1 MTVDKSL
8 AMERIHQV
16 CQQTPINVRILQTLV
31 QGMPS
36 AVEFRSPRDEWLPL
50 HRACRRQPS
59 LVAVRTLVQ
68 AWPDSVREWTGGDAT
83 AHPQHQEDEE
93 ARLPIHLACQY
104 GASLAVV
111 QYLAQKDPTC
121 LQAVSPH
128 KMYTALDFSLY
139 YYHHRRQQGLDV
151 TEAERVV
158 SFLANARVQDAPEDW
173 KQQHKA
179 AASEPLPT
187 VHARPV
193 MTQPQ
198 QPPRETKPHATP
210 TMMRRSYPSY
220 TPSPIASRPSYNN
233 NNNNNNKTSGKSS
246 KIIRLSTLRPAVSL
260 R

>member
-1 MTVDKSL
+1 
-8 AMERIHQV
+8 
-16 CQQTPINVRILQTLV
+16 
-31 QGMPS
+31 MPS
-36 AVEFRSPRDEWLPL
+36 SVEFRSPRDEWLPL

-59 LVAVRTLVQ
+59 LAAVRTLVQ
-68 AWPDSVREWTGGDAT
+68 AWPDSVREWTGGDST
-83 AHPQHQEDEE
+83 VHQEEDEE

-111 QYLAQKDPTC
+111 QYLAQQDPTC

-158 SFLANARVQDAPEDW
+158 SFLANARVQDAPEHWNDGK
-173 KQQHKA
+173 KQQRKA
-179 AASEPLPT
+179 AAAEPLPA
-187 VHARPV
+187 VRARPV
-193 MTQPQ
+193 MMQPQ
-198 QPPRETKPHATP
+198 QPPRETKPHAAP
-210 TMMRRSYPSY
+210 LMMRRSYPSY
-220 TPSPIASRPSYNN
+220 APSPITSRPSYN

-246 KIIRLSTLRPAVSL
+246 KIIRLSTLRPAVPL